1 MALLLLVLAKTK
13 TSHTLMGLTVLQR
26 MLNLESLAAAVSFP
40 RQTINIAYTDGTGC
54 IAEDA
59 QPWIFG
65 CCCSLSEANTINIAY
80 TDGTGCIAE
89 DAQPWIFGGCC
100 RSFAVA
106 TADISQ

>member
-65 CCCSLSEANTINIAY
+65 
-80 TDGTGCIAE
+80 
-89 DAQPWIFGGCC
+89 GCC